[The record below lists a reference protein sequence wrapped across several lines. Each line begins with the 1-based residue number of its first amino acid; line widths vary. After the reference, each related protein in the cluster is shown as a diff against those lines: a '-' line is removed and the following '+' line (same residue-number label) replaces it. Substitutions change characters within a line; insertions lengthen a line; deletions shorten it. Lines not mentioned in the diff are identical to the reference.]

1 MTKNY
6 DSVVQPRKKAK
17 GNYFMKRD
25 FLKNLGIE
33 DKDIID
39 QILNENSADIGRAK
53 GATEDLKSQITQL
66 QTQLTDKTN
75 EYNTLAEKT
84 KDFDTLTEKV
94 TQLEGEKTQLQT
106 DLNNQLN
113 NLHLDFAVETGLR
126 EAGAKNIK
134 AAKALLDMGKIT
146 RTDGVVSGLNEQI
159 EALKGA
165 EDSAF
170 IFGTQNPA
178 PSGTQFYNPNNN
190 GGNNPPTSKNFAEA
204 VANALATKK

>member
-1 MTKNY
+1 
-6 DSVVQPRKKAK
+6 
-17 GNYFMKRD
+17 MKRD

-53 GATEDLKSQITQL
+53 GATDELKSQISQL
-66 QTQLTDKTN
+66 QTQLSDKTN

-84 KDFDTLTEKV
+84 KDFDALNEKV
-94 TQLEGEKTQLQT
+94 TQLESEKTQLKT
-106 DLNNQLN
+106 DMDNQMN

-126 EAGAKNIK
+126 EAGAKNVK
-134 AAKALLDMGKIT
+134 AAKALLDMSKIS
-146 RTDGVVSGLNEQI
+146 RVDGVVNGLNEQI

-178 PSGTQFYNPNNN
+178 PSGTQYYNPNNN
-190 GGNNPPTSKNFAEA
+190 GGGNPSTAKNFAEA